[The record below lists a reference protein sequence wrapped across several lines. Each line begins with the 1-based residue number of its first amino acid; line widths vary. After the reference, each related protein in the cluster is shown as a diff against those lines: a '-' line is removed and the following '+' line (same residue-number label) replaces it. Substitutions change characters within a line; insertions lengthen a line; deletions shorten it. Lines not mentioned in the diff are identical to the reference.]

1 MQTMNTLSAGFWGSY
16 FCVVALV
23 MVGAVIAWLHGIH
36 RVARNAAISA
46 AASGLFVV
54 AFLGWLPM
62 EDMADKQRLLGQI
75 AALTSTLLLY
85 MLLFM
90 LGHLRRQRVRRLAR
104 WVLALMAG
112 AVVLAGTLLPAY
124 QALVLG
130 SLVAC
135 SLGVGAFGVV
145 GYSALR
151 GDRQTLVALGAVF
164 FMLVALCG
172 LCWMAIANWRVH
184 WSWHAVSAVAA
195 TGYLVMIAL
204 AMWSRYSYLLE
215 LRRVVTYGPSYD
227 PVTRM
232 RSHAE
237 TGQMVGAA
245 FYRHDGEPLAVGVVA
260 VAISNLYALEKL
272 HGRAAVNHALFVT
285 AARLRRSVSGG
296 VDMGRLGDDGFLLLL
311 RNMRNPE
318 RLIRLARAVVARL
331 QRPVALST
339 SRDPAALE
347 SGQTY
352 WEADVGVGVLAA
364 AHPNIRAAS
373 AVSMARAMSRSAWAY
388 PSRIAW
394 YDQAAGQIAEL
405 PPDEAVQSR

>member
-1 MQTMNTLSAGFWGSY
+1 MNTLSAGFWGSY
-16 FCVVALV
+16 FCIVALV
-23 MVGAVIAWLHGIH
+23 LAGAVVAGWHGIH

-54 AFLGWLPM
+54 AFLGWLPI
-62 EDMADKQRLLGQI
+62 EDLAVQQRLLGQI

-90 LGHLRRQRVRRLAR
+90 LGHLRRQRVRRSAR
-104 WVLALMAG
+104 WGLVLMAS
-112 AVVLAGTLLPAY
+112 AVVLAGSLLPAQ

-135 SLGVGAFGVV
+135 ILGVGAFGVV

-184 WSWHAVSAVAA
+184 WTWHAVSAVAA

-237 TGQMVGAA
+237 TGQMVGEV
-245 FYRHDGEPLAVGVVA
+245 FYRSTPEDETISHGLIVIS
-260 VAISNLYALEKL
+260 ISNLYALEKL
-272 HGRAAVNHALFVT
+272 HGRAAVNHALYMCAT
-285 AARLRRSVSGG
+285 RIRRCVSGP
-296 VDMGRLGDDGFLLLL
+296 VETGRLGEDGFLLLV
-311 RNMRNPE
+311 RNLKDPRSLV
-318 RLIRLARAVVARL
+318 RLSRQLVSVL
-331 QRPVALST
+331 TRPVSLST
-339 SRDPAALE
+339 AADPVRDDPETLR
-347 SGQTY
+347 
-352 WEADVGVGVLAA
+352 WEAEVGIGLLAA
-364 AHPNIRAAS
+364 ARPRIRAAS
-373 AVSMARAMSRSAWAY
+373 AVTMARAMSRTAWSF

-394 YDQAAGQIAEL
+394 YDQGAGQIAEL
-405 PPDEAVQSR
+405 PQHED

>member
-75 AALTSTLLLY
+75 AAFTSTLLLY

-90 LGHLRRQRVRRLAR
+90 LGHLRRQRVRGLAR

-237 TGQMVGAA
+237 TGQMVGEV
-245 FYRHDGEPLAVGVVA
+245 FYRATPEDEAATHGLIVIS
-260 VAISNLYALEKL
+260 ISNLYGLEKL
-272 HGRAAVNHALFVT
+272 HGRAAVNHALYMCAT
-285 AARLRRSVSGG
+285 RIRRCVSGA
-296 VDMGRLGDDGFLLLL
+296 VETGRLGEDGFLLLV
-311 RNMRNPE
+311 RNLKDPRS
-318 RLIRLARAVVARL
+318 LVKLARQLVSVL
-331 QRPVALST
+331 TRPVSLST
-339 SRDPAALE
+339 AADPVRDDPETLR
-347 SGQTY
+347 
-352 WEADVGVGVLAA
+352 WEAEVGIGLLAA
-364 AHPNIRAAS
+364 ARPRIRAAS
-373 AVSMARAMSRSAWAY
+373 AVTMARAMSRTAWTFK
-388 PSRIAW
+388 SRIAW
-394 YDQAAGQIAEL
+394 YDQTASRISEL
-405 PPDEAVQSR
+405 PADTA